1 MSTDVSRT
9 PLSAPLGMP
18 PGLSP
23 AEVPAVPPAATRRG
37 RALETDGFI
46 AYRNGLIHAWV
57 GTTAAL
63 GFTLIP
69 LFLVLDFFTMPPE
82 LLVRFAWVRGTV
94 TLLVLIQFFVIKR
107 TKPSRW
113 SYVHGYIFS
122 VLVGGMIVQ
131 MTKDLGGFNSA
142 YYAGLNLVIVA
153 VNLLLPWRGIH
164 SAVNGSI
171 VLAMYVAYDAVFGGP
186 FLPSVLVNNLY
197 FMGATVVI
205 CTAINYTKHQLI
217 AQEYHLRAELLDA
230 NVRLD
235 RSREDLK
242 TARDALWGEM
252 EVAKRIQTALLPR
265 NQRLGPYEV
274 AALMV
279 PAAEVGGDYYDMIET
294 DAGEHWVNIGD
305 VSGHGVESGLV
316 MMMTQ
321 TSILSTVTQ
330 QPGLSPSLVFRAVN
344 TVLRE
349 NISRLKTNKYMTLN
363 VVRLDQDRLV
373 MAGKHQDVL
382 VWRARTRSVD
392 TVVNQGCWIGMVK
405 DTRGVVDDLELELHA
420 GDVVLLF
427 TDGVT
432 EATAPSGE
440 MYGQDR
446 LAAALERAAH
456 QPLEAALEGLL
467 QDVRGF
473 AAKQDDDITLML
485 IRRM

>member
-9 PLSAPLGMP
+9 PLPVPLGIP
-18 PGLSP
+18 QGLSSAQMP
-23 AEVPAVPPAATRRG
+23 ALPPPSRRG
-37 RALETDGFI
+37 RAMETPGFI

-63 GFTLIP
+63 GFSLVP
-69 LFLVLDFFTMPPE
+69 LFFVLDIFTMPAE
-82 LLVRFAWVRGTV
+82 LLVRFAWYRGMT
-94 TLLVLIQFFVIKR
+94 TLLVLIQYFIIKR
-107 TKPSRW
+107 TRPSRW
-113 SYVHGYIFS
+113 SYLHGYLFS

-131 MTKDLGGFNSA
+131 MTKDLGGFSSA

-153 VNLLLPWRGIH
+153 VNLLLPWRAIH
-164 SAVNGSI
+164 SAVNGGI
-171 VLAMYVAYDAVFGGP
+171 VLAMYVAYDALFGGP
-186 FLPSVLVNNLY
+186 FTASELVNNLY

-217 AQEYHLRAELLDA
+217 AQEYHLRADLLDA

-235 RSREDLK
+235 RSRADLK
-242 TARDALWGEM
+242 AARDALWGEM

-265 NQRLGPYEV
+265 NQRLGTYEV

-294 DAGEHWVNIGD
+294 EAGEHWVNIGD

-330 QPGLSPSLVFRAVN
+330 QPGLSPSAVFRAVN

-349 NISRLKTNKYMTLN
+349 NISRLKTNRYMTLN
-363 VVRLDQDRLV
+363 VVRLGQDRLV

-405 DTRGVVDDLELELHA
+405 DTRGVVDDLALELHP

-432 EATAPSGE
+432 EATAASGE

-446 LAAALERAAH
+446 LAAALERFAT

-467 QDVRGF
+467 QDVRSF
-473 AAKQDDDITLML
+473 ASQQDDDITLML
-485 IRRM
+485 IRRS

>member
-18 PGLSP
+18 PSGP
-23 AEVPAVPPAATRRG
+23 PTEVPALPPSSRRG
-37 RALETDGFI
+37 KALETDGFI
-46 AYRNGLIHAWV
+46 AYRTKLIHAWV

-63 GFTLIP
+63 GFSLVP
-69 LFLVLDFFTMPPE
+69 LFFVLDVFTMPPH
-82 LLVRFAWVRGTV
+82 LLPRFAWYHGTV
-94 TLLVLIQFFVIKR
+94 TVVTLIQFFVIKR
-107 TKPSRW
+107 TRPSPW
-113 SYVHGYIFS
+113 SYLHGYLFS
-122 VLVGGMIVQ
+122 VVVGGMIVQ
-131 MTKDLGGFNSA
+131 MTVDLGGFSSS

-153 VNLLLPWRGIH
+153 VNLLLPWRAIH
-164 SAVNGSI
+164 SAVNGGI
-171 VLAMYVAYDAVFGGP
+171 VLAMYVAYDAIFGGE
-186 FLPSVLVNNLY
+186 FTSSQLVNNLY
-197 FMGATVVI
+197 FMGATIVI

-217 AQEYHLRAELLDA
+217 AQEYHLRADLLDA

-242 TARDALWGEM
+242 AARDALCGEM

-279 PAAEVGGDYYDMIET
+279 PAEEVGGDYYDMIET

-321 TSILSTVTQ
+321 TSILSAVTQ
-330 QPGLSPSLVFRAVN
+330 QPGLAPSAVFRSVN
-344 TVLRE
+344 AVLRE

-382 VWRARTRSVD
+382 VWRAKTRSVD
-392 TVVNQGCWIGMVK
+392 TVVNHGCWIGMVK
-405 DTRGVVDDLELELHA
+405 DTRGVVDDLELELHP
-420 GDVVLLF
+420 GDLVLLF

-432 EATAPSGE
+432 EAASPGGE

-446 LAAALERAAH
+446 LAAALERAAT
-456 QPLEAALEGLL
+456 QPLESALEGLL
-467 QDVRGF
+467 QDVRAF
-473 AAKQDDDITLML
+473 AAKQDDDITVML
-485 IRRM
+485 IRRS